1 MKYSL
6 IALALITTAISTAQ
20 QTGEKVNPGSL
31 YQKGAPNVLVDQVA
45 RREGDIIT
53 ILIEEQSLSTFAAS
67 TQATKE
73 DSSRINASFFLG
85 FLDDLFRPL
94 TTGLG
99 ASSSVSG
106 DGSTQQTGRM
116 SARMSAV
123 VKAVLPNGNMIIEG
137 TRSLITNK
145 QTQTFVL
152 SGMIRP
158 VDISPDNTIRSQFIA
173 EASIKMDGKGM
184 VAERQRKG
192 ILTQL
197 LDWLF

>member
-1 MKYSL
+1 M
-6 IALALITTAISTAQ
+6 TTALSAAQ
-20 QTGEKVNPGSL
+20 QTGEKANPGSL
-31 YQKGAPNVLVDQVA
+31 YQKGAPNVLIDQVA

-53 ILIEEQSLSTFAAS
+53 ILIEEQSLSTFAAA

-73 DSSRINASFFLG
+73 DSSRIEANFFLG
-85 FLDDLFRPL
+85 FLDNLFRPL
-94 TTGLG
+94 TSGLG

-173 EASIKMDGKGM
+173 EASIKMDGKGL